1 MKNFLSNSIFEPKNP
16 IWLRILRY
24 IVIFTPLVVFVGG
37 LIASFVLANVY
48 VDYYFDI
55 LDGYE
60 FQPGLF
66 LFYLLI
72 DVIVSA
78 SLFFYGMIILGALTN
93 LQEIRINT
101 NK

>member
-1 MKNFLSNSIFEPKNP
+1 MKFFFSNSIFDPKNP
-16 IWLRILRY
+16 IWLKILRY
-24 IVIFTPLVVFVGG
+24 LVIFTPMVVFFGG
-37 LIASFVLANVY
+37 FIASFVFANVY
-48 VDYYFDI
+48 VEYYFDY

-78 SLFFYGMIILGALTN
+78 SLFVSGMITLGALTN

-101 NK
+101 SK